1 MKLSPNWSLY
11 ALCRSIVS
19 PFIAAHS
26 TVEYALVLYVDQPLR
41 MCIPEVTLVGEAE
54 VDLGLV
60 ERIGDLVGEDTRRE
74 TGDDLLDPSVVCRM
88 KDVIVDEDVVPEE
101 RELRRV
107 AESKDGC
114 IWTSIGVDRGAPCI
128 SCS

>member
-1 MKLSPNWSLY
+1 MRLQSAYKLSLVPKILVGMADVKLSPNWSLY
-11 ALCRSIVS
+11 ALCRSMIS

-74 TGDDLLDPSVVCRM
+74 TRDDLLDPSVV
-88 KDVIVDEDVVPEE
+88 
-101 RELRRV
+101 
-107 AESKDGC
+107 
-114 IWTSIGVDRGAPCI
+114 
-128 SCS
+128 